1 MCECLMTI
9 GKLSAERVIL
19 VITGTKQEAV
29 FLKNGWHRIKFALRV
44 EKRVTRWSDTYVSV
58 VGELIGRE
66 DREAGVWLGDGFELE
81 E

>member
-1 MCECLMTI
+1 MLNDHREVVSRESDF
-9 GKLSAERVIL
+9 GDYRN
-19 VITGTKQEAV
+19 EARGRV
-29 FLKNGWHRIKFALRV
+29 FLKNGWHRIQFALRV